1 MESYLM
7 ITQINDFIF
16 CPRSIYFH
24 DVYRGNV
31 HAEFY
36 NQTPQKV
43 GLAAHAAID
52 DKTYSTR
59 SEVLMGTMVYCEKYK
74 LLGRIDLFNIS
85 TGVLTERKY
94 SVTAIYDGFRYQLY
108 AQYFALKEMGYS
120 VREMRLYSKKDNK
133 IYPIKFPSEE
143 EISDF
148 EVILCKM
155 RNFKMTDK
163 FTQNPNK
170 CAHCI
175 YCALCDIAPD
185 TIDE

>member
-31 HAEFY
+31 DTEFY
-36 NQTPQKV
+36 HQTPQKI

-52 DKTYSTR
+52 NQRYSTR
-59 SEVLMGTMVYCEKYK
+59 SDILMGTMVYCEKYR

-85 TGVLTERKY
+85 TGTLTERKY

-108 AQYFALKEMGYS
+108 AQCFALKEMGYS
-120 VREMRLYSKKDNK
+120 VREMRIYSKKDNK
-133 IYPIKFPSEE
+133 LYPIPFPSEE
-143 EISDF
+143 EHSRF
-148 EVILCKM
+148 EKVLTQM
-155 RNFKMTDK
+155 REFKMTDP
-163 FTQNPNK
+163 FTPNPKK

-175 YCALCDIAPD
+175 YSALCDVSLND
-185 TIDE
+185 SES

>member
-52 DKTYSTR
+52 NKTYSSR
-59 SEVLMGTMVYCEKYK
+59 AEVLMGTMVYCEKYK

-108 AQYFALKEMGYS
+108 AQYLALKEMGYS
-120 VREMRLYSKKDNK
+120 VREIRLYSKKDNK
-133 IYPIKFPSEE
+133 IYPLELPSEE
-143 EISDF
+143 EITEF
-148 EVILCKM
+148 EHVLAKM

-163 FTQNPNK
+163 FTLNTNK

-175 YCALCDIAPD
+175 YRALCDVAPD
-185 TIDE
+185 NSDE

>member
-31 HAEFY
+31 DAEFY
-36 NQTPQKV
+36 HQAPQKA

-52 DKTYSTR
+52 SQSYSSR
-59 SEVLMGTMVYCEKYK
+59 SDILMGTTVYCEKYK

-94 SVTAIYDGFRYQLY
+94 SVTAVYDGFRYQLY
-108 AQYFALKEMGYS
+108 AQRLAIEEMGYS

-133 IYPIKFPSEE
+133 MYLIPLPSDEE
-143 EISDF
+143 HMRF
-148 EVILCKM
+148 ENVLVAL
-155 RNFKMTDK
+155 REFKMTSD
-163 FTQNPNK
+163 FIPNPKK

-175 YCALCDIAPD
+175 YNALCDVSADDAEI
-185 TIDE
+185 